1 MQLRSKHYSGLTAR
15 LRQWWSGQDSHI
27 VDLLSGASV
36 AGVLRALAAI
46 LAFGVTVV
54 LGRILGAEATGV
66 YFLALTTVTVAAT
79 IGRVGLDNVVLRFVA
94 AHASGDRWPRVSR
107 VYHATLSVG
116 LFCSCLV
123 AAALYLSSDFLAD
136 TVFSDSLLATPIRIM
151 AVAVVPLSLSVLISK
166 ALLGLSRVRDSV
178 LVFGILPMGIALAG
192 TWALASKWGV
202 NGATAAYVFAVS
214 AALVYG
220 WMAWRRALAG
230 RSLGHPSR
238 EIASSTRELLVS
250 GIPLL
255 VGDLLYLA
263 MQVSG
268 TLMLGIWADNVDVGQ
283 YTVAWRTAML
293 IGFVL
298 LTVATIVQPKFAAL
312 YARGEMESLATTAHR
327 ATLLLIAFS
336 APVALLFLFAPG
348 PVMNVFGSDFSNG
361 ATTLQILSVG
371 QFINVATGSFVMLLV
386 MTGRE
391 REYRNVLMVS
401 TLVVLT
407 LNVVLIPKYGAI
419 GAAIATTSALVVQN
433 ILFGYYVRTK
443 LGILMF
449 SPRLRAE
456 RSIGDA

>member
-1 MQLRSKHYSGLTAR
+1 
-15 LRQWWSGQDSHI
+15 

-36 AGVLRALAAI
+36 AGALRAVAAI
-46 LAFGVTVV
+46 LAFGLTVV
-54 LGRILGAEATGV
+54 LGRILGTEATGV
-66 YFLALTTVTVAAT
+66 YFLAFTTVTVAAT
-79 IGRVGLDNVVLRFVA
+79 IGRVGLDNAVLRFVA
-94 AHASGDRWPRVSR
+94 AYASGNRWSRVRR
-107 VYHATLSVG
+107 VYHATLTIG

-136 TVFSDSLLATPIRIM
+136 MVFSDALLASPIRIM

-166 ALLGLSRVRDSV
+166 ALLGLSRVRDSI
-178 LVFGILPMGIALAG
+178 LVFGILPTGIALAG
-192 TWALASKWGV
+192 TWVLASKWGV
-202 NGATAAYVFAVS
+202 NGATAAYV
-214 AALVYG
+214 
-220 WMAWRRALAG
+220 
-230 RSLGHPSR
+230 
-238 EIASSTRELLVS
+238 
-250 GIPLL
+250 PLL

-283 YTVAWRTAML
+283 YAVAWRTAML

-298 LTVATIVQPKFAAL
+298 LTFATIVQPKFAAL
-312 YARGEMESLATTAHR
+312 YARGEMESLATTAQR
-327 ATLLLIAFS
+327 TTLLLIAFS
-336 APVALLFLFAPG
+336 APVSLLFLFAPG

-371 QFINVATGSFVMLLV
+371 QFINVAMGSFVMLLV
-386 MTGRE
+386 MSGRE

-419 GAAIATTSALVVQN
+419 GAAIATTSAIVVQN

-443 LGILMF
+443 LGILIF
-449 SPRLRAE
+449 SPGLRAE

>member
-1 MQLRSKHYSGLTAR
+1 
-15 LRQWWSGQDSHI
+15 

-36 AGVLRALAAI
+36 AGALRAVAAI
-46 LAFGVTVV
+46 LAFGLTVV
-54 LGRILGAEATGV
+54 LGRILGTEATGV
-66 YFLALTTVTVAAT
+66 YFLAFTTVTVAAT
-79 IGRVGLDNVVLRFVA
+79 IGRVGLDNAVLRFVA
-94 AHASGDRWPRVSR
+94 AHAAGNRWSRVGR
-107 VYHATLSVG
+107 VYHATLTVG

-123 AAALYLSSDFLAD
+123 AAALYSSSDFLAD
-136 TVFSDSLLATPIRIM
+136 TVFSDSLLASPIRIM

-166 ALLGLSRVRDSV
+166 ALLGLSRVRDSI
-178 LVFGILPMGIALAG
+178 LVFGILPTGIALAG
-192 TWALASKWGV
+192 TWVLASKWGV
-202 NGATAAYVFAVS
+202 NGATAAYVSAVS
-214 AALVYG
+214 VALVYG
-220 WMAWRRALAG
+220 WLAWRRALAG
-230 RSLGHPSR
+230 RSLGHPPR
-238 EIASSTRELLVS
+238 EIASPTRELLGS

-283 YTVAWRTAML
+283 YAVAWRTAML

-298 LTVATIVQPKFAAL
+298 LTFATIVQPKFAAL
-312 YARGEMESLATTAHR
+312 YARGEMESLATTAQR

-336 APVALLFLFAPG
+336 APVSLLFLFAPG
-348 PVMNVFGSDFSNG
+348 PVMNVFGSEFSNG

-371 QFINVATGSFVMLLV
+371 QFINVAMGSFVMLLV
-386 MTGRE
+386 MSGRE

-419 GAAIATTSALVVQN
+419 GAAIATTSAIVVQN

-443 LGILMF
+443 LGILIF
-449 SPRLRAE
+449 SPGLRAE